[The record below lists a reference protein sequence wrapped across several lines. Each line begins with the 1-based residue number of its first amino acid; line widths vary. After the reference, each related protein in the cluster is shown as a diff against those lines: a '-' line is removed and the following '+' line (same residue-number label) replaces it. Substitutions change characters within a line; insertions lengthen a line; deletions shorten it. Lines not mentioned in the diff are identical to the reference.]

1 MFLPENIDLAH
12 AENYDLSIRL
22 TPDRFSFCIYSV
34 NDPTI
39 FHYQETGL
47 GSKFTYTESIK
58 RLIFDLGFFSQPFR
72 STRATVVSPQFTL
85 VPGKFFDRKRA
96 KTLFQY
102 NFHETEGKILS
113 DSLLEGIHIVYHLD
127 EEVHSFLSRNLWDPH
142 FRHQATSLLSMF
154 ATHAAERCDR
164 CCFVDFH
171 DQFVS
176 LFAFDEGLLTAN
188 MFPATH
194 PQDTLY
200 YITNAWEKLAFDQTA
215 DSLLLSGN
223 LDTHTE
229 VIEELSKFIAKVEQT
244 ELHPKTNL
252 SEEQRRTLPTD
263 ILAILCES

>member
-34 NDPTI
+34 NDPTV
-39 FHYQETGL
+39 FYYQETGL

-72 STRATVVSPQFTL
+72 STKATVVSPQFTL

-96 KTLFQY
+96 KKLFDY
-102 NFHETEGKILS
+102 NFHEIEGKILS
-113 DSLLEGIHIVYHLD
+113 DSPLDGIHIVYHLD
-127 EEVHSFLSRNLWDPH
+127 EEVHSFLSRNLWNPH
-142 FRHQATSLLSMF
+142 FRHQATPLLSLF
-154 ATHAAERCDR
+154 ATRAAERGDR

-171 DQFVS
+171 DRFVS

-200 YITNAWEKLAFDQTA
+200 YITNTWEKLGFDQSA
-215 DSLLLSGN
+215 DTLLLSGN
-223 LDTHTE
+223 LDAHTG
-229 VIEELSKFIAKVEQT
+229 VIDEFSKFIAKVEQT

-252 SEEQRRTLPTD
+252 SEEQLRTLPTD
-263 ILAILCES
+263 TVAMLCEL

>member
-22 TPDRFSFCIYSV
+22 TPDGFSFCIYSIT
-34 NDPTI
+34 DPTV
-39 FHYQETGL
+39 FFFQETGM

-58 RLIFDLGFFSQPFR
+58 RLVFDLGFFSQPFR
-72 STRATVVSPQFTL
+72 STKVTVVSPLFTL

-96 KTLFQY
+96 KELFHY
-102 NFHETEGKILS
+102 NFHETGGKILN
-113 DSLLEGIHIVYHLD
+113 DSSLAGIHIVYHLD
-127 EEVHSFLSRNLWDPH
+127 EEVYSFLSRNLWNPH
-142 FRHQATSLLSMF
+142 FRHQASTLLSLF
-154 ATHAAERCDR
+154 ATRAVKRGER

-171 DQFVS
+171 DRFVS

-200 YITNAWEKLAFDQTA
+200 YLTNAWEKLAFDQSA

-223 LDTHTE
+223 LDAHSE
-229 VIEELSKFIAKVEQT
+229 VIEKLSKFIAKVEQT
-244 ELHPKTNL
+244 ELQPKTNL
-252 SEEQRRTLPTD
+252 SEEQLRTLPTD
-263 ILAILCES
+263 TVAMLCES